1 VLPKGAV
8 LPKGRDLT
16 VRIGAPIPAEKMREF
31 TQGMRASEAARAVT
45 GWIRTAVSALE
56 QGEVHDPASV
66 SRLGKAP
73 AAPKKD
79 FFELL
84 FEELPG
90 RFQPEEVEKPI
101 CWYFSLGGEHRWTVQ
116 VDAEKCTVAKGR
128 PTGGKADCVIKTSP
142 EIVAKIIR
150 KAYVPE
156 IPEFVSGKIKTNE
169 IPLLMAFS
177 KVFKL
182 GEG

>member
-1 VLPKGAV
+1 MLEY
-8 LPKGRDLT
+8 T
-16 VRIGAPIPAEKMREF
+16 E
-31 TQGMRASEAARAVT
+31 GMRASEAARAVT
-45 GWIRTAVSALE
+45 GWIRDAVEAL
-56 QGEVHDPASV
+56 QGGTVHDPTSV
-66 SRLGKAP
+66 ESLGAAP

-79 FFELL
+79 FLEVL

-90 RFQPEEVEKPI
+90 RFQPSEVEKPI
-101 CWYFSLGGEHRWTVQ
+101 VWYFSLGGENRWTVN
-116 VDAEKCTVAKGR
+116 VDNENCTISKGR
-128 PTGGKADCVIKTSP
+128 PVGGKADCVIKTSP

-182 GEG
+182 GEV